1 MCLSVFLGFPCYP
14 ITPSIRLSAPQ
25 GFNYREFTVQYLIAL
40 VLASFRLPKVPWQ
53 TYLTKINLF
62 QDQFV

>member
-14 ITPSIRLSAPQ
+14 IMPSIQVLAPQ

-40 VLASFRLPKVPWQ
+40 VLASIRLPKVPWQ